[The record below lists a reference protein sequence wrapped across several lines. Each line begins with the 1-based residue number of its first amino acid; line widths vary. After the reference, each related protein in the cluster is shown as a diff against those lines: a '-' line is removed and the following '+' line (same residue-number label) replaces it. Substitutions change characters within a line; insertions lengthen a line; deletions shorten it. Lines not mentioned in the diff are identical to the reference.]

1 MKRHSTSSQIRAN
14 HGQSDIFSSF
24 LRKMS
29 RAPEVL
35 GTSDPRQNQ
44 KPIFEI
50 NLVDDSSSPILTIII
65 KGGRLDSIET
75 NVSEIPKI
83 GNEKIEKLT

>member
-14 HGQSDIFSSF
+14 HGQSDFFSSF

-44 KPIFEI
+44 KPIFETA
-50 NLVDDSSSPILTIII
+50 LVEGPSFL
-65 KGGRLDSIET
+65 KNNNKQRERH
-75 NVSEIPKI
+75 
-83 GNEKIEKLT
+83 